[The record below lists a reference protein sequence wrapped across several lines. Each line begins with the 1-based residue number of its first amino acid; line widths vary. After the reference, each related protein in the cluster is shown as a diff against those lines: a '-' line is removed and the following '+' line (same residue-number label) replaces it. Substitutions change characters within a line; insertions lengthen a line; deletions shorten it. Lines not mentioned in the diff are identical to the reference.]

1 MWQVEVYPKQRVYHR
16 PAHTQ
21 QLVVLAHFSDGSVR
35 DVTSLAS
42 YSSSDE
48 AVATVDGAGMVV
60 AGDRGEAAVLV
71 RYLEQMSTS
80 SLMFIK
86 DIPGFRWPNPP
97 ENNFVD
103 KYTFE
108 KLRQLQIAPSELCN
122 DEEFVRRVYLDVI
135 GVLPTI
141 EEARTFTTDKDPA
154 RRAKLIDELLA
165 RPEYAEFWA

>member
-1 MWQVEVYPKQRVYHR
+1 MLHR

-35 DVTSLAS
+35 DVTSQAS

-48 AVATVDGAGMVV
+48 AVATVDGAGLVI

-71 RYLEQMSTS
+71 RYLEKMETS

-103 KYTFE
+103 RFTFE
-108 KLRQLQIAPSELCN
+108 KLRQLQIVPSDVCS

-141 EEARTFTTDKDPA
+141 DEARAFTSSKDPLGG
-154 RRAKLIDELLA
+154 RS
-165 RPEYAEFWA
+165 